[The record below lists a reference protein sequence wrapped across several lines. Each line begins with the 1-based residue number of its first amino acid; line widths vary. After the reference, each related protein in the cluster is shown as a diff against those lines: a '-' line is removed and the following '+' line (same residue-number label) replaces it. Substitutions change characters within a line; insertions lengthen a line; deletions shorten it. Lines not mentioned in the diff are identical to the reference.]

1 MVGDS
6 GADVHEVA
14 AGEESVHAVLELGA
28 RLDRREEAEH
38 LGPAAGLVDFLVEA
52 SDDFRDRRGR
62 VVRDAAG
69 RVLDDRFRHGDV
81 CDQEIRGLSQRS
93 RTAESSVPVDPGLTA
108 VDVVPVRAGA
118 RSSKRRESERLYTT
132 YVWDLSRARPYY
144 ERGWSFTCMTRWN
157 VIHVLGNRS
166 EPGAELVLDPL
177 GK

>member
-52 SDDFRDRRGR
+52 SDDFRDRKGR

-69 RVLDDRFRHGDV
+69 RVFDDRFRHGDV
-81 CDQEIRGLSQRS
+81 CDQEMRGLSQRG
-93 RTAESSVPVDPGLTA
+93 RTAERGVPVDPGLTA
-108 VDVVPVRAGA
+108 AEFVPVRAGGENQ
-118 RSSKRRESERLYTT
+118 RDYILRMS
-132 YVWDLSRARPYY
+132 
-144 ERGWSFTCMTRWN
+144 G
-157 VIHVLGNRS
+157 I
-166 EPGAELVLDPL
+166 
-177 GK
+177 